1 MYRIYGHETVL
12 NIFKNVI
19 SQNKISNAYL
29 LVGEKGLGKRFMA
42 EYFAIMVNCKKET
55 EKPCFKC
62 SSCLKLMDKNHP
74 DVFFIEPEENSIKV
88 DTIRYITNEINI
100 RPYEANKKIF
110 IIDQAD
116 KMTVSAQ
123 NAFLKTLEEP
133 PLYGLF
139 ILIASQQQKL
149 LPTIISRCNIV
160 RFGKESKNTIKNY
173 LICEQNI
180 PEKEAEVLAHIA
192 DGNFDQANKLTD
204 NEYLNF
210 RKETIQEIEK
220 ILTIRGFEVIEEF
233 EFFDKNKDNIEEILK
248 IMLYYVRDLLI
259 YKVTKDASFI
269 KNIDFLNKIQQ
280 MESQLTINKLNN
292 IINKIEQFNSQI
304 NSNVN
309 YQLAVENLLLDM
321 AGGL

>member
-12 NIFKNVI
+12 NVFKNVI
-19 SQNKISNAYL
+19 SQNKISKCLFACRRKRL
-29 LVGEKGLGKRFMA
+29 REKIYGRVFC
-42 EYFAIMVNCKKET
+42 IMVNCKKET

-160 RFGKESKNTIKNY
+160 RFCKESKNTIKNY

-248 IMLYYVRDLLI
+248 IMLYYVRDLFI

>member
-1 MYRIYGHETVL
+1 VYRIYGHETVL

-29 LVGEKGLGKRFMA
+29 FVGEEGLGKRFMA
-42 EYFAIMVNCKKET
+42 EYFAMMINCKGET
-55 EKPCFKC
+55 AKPCFKC
-62 SSCLKLMDKNHP
+62 SSCLKVMDKNHP
-74 DVFFIEPEENSIKV
+74 DVFFIKPEENSIKV

-116 KMTVSAQ
+116 KMTAAAQ

-139 ILIASQQQKL
+139 ILIASQQQEL
-149 LPTIISRCNIV
+149 LPTIVSRCNIV
-160 RFGKESKNTIKNY
+160 RFNKENRNTIKNY
-173 LICEQNI
+173 LMFEHDIS
-180 PEKEAEVLAHIA
+180 EKEAEVLAHIA
-192 DGNFDQANKLTD
+192 DGNFAQANKLTN

-210 RKETIQEIEK
+210 RRETIQEIEK
-220 ILTIRGFEVIEEF
+220 ILTIKGFEVIEEF

-248 IMLYYVRDLLI
+248 ILLSYMRDLLVF
-259 YKVTKDASFI
+259 KATKDASFI
-269 KNIDFLNKIQQ
+269 KNIDFLNRIQE
-280 MESQLTINKLNN
+280 MESRLTINKLNN
-292 IINKIEQFNSQI
+292 IINRIEQFNSQI
-304 NSNVN
+304 NSNIN
-309 YQLAVENLLLDM
+309 YQLAVENLFLDM